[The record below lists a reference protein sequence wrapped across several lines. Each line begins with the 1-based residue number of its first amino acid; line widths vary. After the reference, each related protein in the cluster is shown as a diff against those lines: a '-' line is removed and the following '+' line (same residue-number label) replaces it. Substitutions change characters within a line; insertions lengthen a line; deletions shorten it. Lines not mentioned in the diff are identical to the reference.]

1 SILVV
6 IKLNF
11 RKMEDPNKGRMG
23 KFFQNA
29 MDRAKQVVK
38 DPQKMQEL
46 ITSAKD
52 KILKLRSENKDFDQ
66 FMLKIGTA
74 LRMLKAYKTKEY
86 SELPWKSIL
95 MLTAGLIYFVM
106 PLDLIPDFIPVL
118 GLLDDASIMVWI
130 FSSLRKDIE
139 AFELWEHGNA
149 QRI

>member
-1 SILVV
+1 
-6 IKLNF
+6 
-11 RKMEDPNKGRMG
+11 MENPNKGRMG

-29 MDRAKQVVK
+29 MERARQVAK
-38 DPQKMQEL
+38 DPQKLQDLM
-46 ITSAKD
+46 TTAKD
-52 KILKLRSENKDFDQ
+52 KILKLRSENKEFDQ

-74 LRMLKAYKTKEY
+74 LRMLKAYKNKEY
-86 SELPWKSIL
+86 SQLPWKSIL

-106 PLDLIPDFIPVL
+106 PLDLVPDFIPVL

-139 AFELWEHGNA
+139 AFELWEQNIG